1 MKDAFGRTVDYL
13 RISLTDKC
21 NLRCRY
27 CIPKEGVAL
36 VPHKEILTFEE
47 IEKFARVTAGL
58 GLKKIRFTGGE
69 PLVRRDAEK
78 LVAALAK
85 IPGIEELC
93 LTTNGLLFCERAEA
107 LKAAGL
113 NRVNFS
119 LDSVDEETFYKIT
132 GAHGAAEVLKAVDRA
147 LELGFVVKINCV
159 AFEWNKDQ
167 LCKVALLAKEKP
179 MDVRFIELMPIGC
192 AREMPGLS
200 IDFVLRS
207 LEEAFGKAQ
216 ECLASPRSPA
226 RLYQFK
232 GFEGRIGLITPMS
245 RAFCDSCG
253 RLRLTSDGMLKACLC
268 DESFFDI
275 KKILRS
281 GKDDAQI
288 KGALQEEICKALAS
302 KPKAGALNLK
312 QKSVSKLMSEIG
324 G

>member
-1 MKDAFGRTVDYL
+1 MKDVFGRTVDYL

-47 IEKFARVTAGL
+47 IETVARVMAGL
-58 GLKKIRFTGGE
+58 GLKKIRLTGGE

-107 LKAAGL
+107 LKAAGID
-113 NRVNFS
+113 RVNFS
-119 LDSVDEETFYKIT
+119 LDSVDDETFFKIT
-132 GAHGAAEVLKAVDRA
+132 GSRGADKVLQAVQRA
-147 LELGFVVKINCV
+147 LDLGFVVKINCV
-159 AFEWNKDQ
+159 ACEWNKDE
-167 LCKVALLAKEKP
+167 LCKIALLAKEWP
-179 MDVRFIELMPIGC
+179 IDARFIELMPIGC
-192 AREMPGLS
+192 ARGMTGLS
-200 IDFVLRS
+200 CDFVLRA

-216 ECLASPRSPA
+216 ECPAAPRSPA

-232 GFEGRIGLITPMS
+232 GFKGRIGLITPVT

-253 RLRLTSDGMLKACLC
+253 RLRLTSDGMLKPCLC
-268 DESFFDI
+268 DDSLFDI

-281 GKDDAQI
+281 AKSQEQI
-288 KGALQEEICKALAS
+288 NRALQEEIFKALAS
-302 KPKAGALNLK
+302 KPKAGALNLNK
-312 QKSVSKLMSEIG
+312 NAISKSMSEIG

>member
-27 CIPKEGVAL
+27 CIPKDGVPL
-36 VPHKEILTFEE
+36 IPHKEILSFEE

-58 GLKKIRFTGGE
+58 GLKKIRLTGGE

-78 LVAALAK
+78 LVTALAK
-85 IPGIEELC
+85 IPGVEELC
-93 LTTNGLLFCERAEA
+93 LTTNGLMFCEHAEA

-113 NRVNFS
+113 ARVNFS
-119 LDSVDEETFYKIT
+119 LDSVDDDAFYKIT
-132 GAHGAAEVLKAVDRA
+132 GFHGAAEVLKAVDRA
-147 LELGFVVKINCV
+147 LGLGFVVKINCV

-167 LCKVALLAKEKP
+167 LCKVALLAKERP
-179 MDVRFIELMPIGC
+179 IDVRFIELMPIGC
-192 AREMPGLS
+192 AREMAGLS
-200 IDFVLRS
+200 SDFVLRA
-207 LEEAFGKAQ
+207 LEETFGKAQ
-216 ECLASPRSPA
+216 KCPAAPRSPA

-281 GKDDAQI
+281 GKDDEQI
-288 KGALQEEICKALAS
+288 NAALQEEIYKALAS
-302 KPKAGALNLK
+302 KPKAGALKLK